1 MTEILL
7 VANLVVTLLV
17 VMAIGYI
24 WKLMGAM
31 STVSTYVV
39 LYLDDKFD
47 DFGSK
52 HFEELDE

>member
-1 MTEILL
+1 MTEMLL

-24 WKLMGAM
+24 WKLMVAM
-31 STVSTYVV
+31 STMSTYVV
-39 LYLDDKFD
+39 LYLDDKFN

-52 HFEELDE
+52 HFEGMDE